1 MSLTPRA
8 PRHVKRTSG
17 YKIPPDLEKEM
28 NALVESGEFVNRA
41 DQMTAALRF
50 WLAYRK
56 FDVKSAVSEYL
67 NSEEGMELL
76 EKVLRK
82 KKIVTQSHR

>member
-1 MSLTPRA
+1 
-8 PRHVKRTSG
+8 
-17 YKIPPDLEKEM
+17 M
-28 NALVESGEFVNRA
+28 NTLVESGEFVNRA

-56 FDVKSAVSEYL
+56 FDVKCAVSEYL
-67 NSEEGMELL
+67 NSDEGMELL

-82 KKIVTQSHR
+82 KKKVTQSHR